1 MGLEAVF
8 SPKGPWRM
16 SFTNAL
22 HRAFTN
28 ARFKRLGL
36 LPMEKLA
43 FISSAVTINP
53 APLVV
58 FEFFLPTRANT
69 SGTWRTPSSSSE
81 PKMTR
86 TMSRNHSPAAMAN
99 GG

>member
-1 MGLEAVF
+1 MRHIGGDASPEVPASPAELAKLLCDRTDASGRCVAAVSEAVF

-43 FISSAVTINP
+43 DA
-53 APLVV
+53 
-58 FEFFLPTRANT
+58 
-69 SGTWRTPSSSSE
+69 
-81 PKMTR
+81 
-86 TMSRNHSPAAMAN
+86 
-99 GG
+99 